1 MIEPIWKPLSVHRE
15 NSLHTIC
22 SYMAMFP
29 PSIPRYF
36 IEKYSKKGDLVLDPF
51 SGRGTTVLEACLLG
65 RTGIGNDKN
74 PLAFVLTSAKTNV
87 PSKTN
92 VLERLRVLEQE
103 FKKEEISMAGE
114 DKNIKMIFSTYTL
127 RQLIFL
133 KRNLKWGFDSV
144 DTFIAALVLGAIHG
158 GSKGYLSLQMPNTFS
173 MSPGYVKR
181 YIKEHNLKK
190 PKRDVFRVLESKLE
204 RSYSEQKVKGAA
216 YCNDARNLENMK
228 DNSIDLILTSP
239 PYTRTISYGKYNWIR
254 LWFLGKDFKE
264 IDGLLFSSQSLE
276 KYTSFMKE
284 FLIECKRLVNPKGNI
299 VIILGDV
306 KHKEKGI
313 LNLAEIIWKQC
324 AEPLGFVK
332 VEEIYED
339 TLFSDKKV
347 SRIWGNKRN
356 NVFVKSDRFLVIQRS

>member
-1 MIEPIWKPLSVHRE
+1 MIEPIWKPYSIRSE
-15 NSLHTIC
+15 NRLHTLC

-51 SGRGTTVLEACLLG
+51 SGRGTTALEACLLG
-65 RTGIGNDKN
+65 RIGIGNDKN

-87 PSKTN
+87 PTKSSI
-92 VLERLRVLEQE
+92 VERLQSLEKE
-103 FKKEEISMAGE
+103 FKKERISIANE
-114 DKNIKMIFSTYTL
+114 EKNIKMIFSAHTL

-133 KRNLKWGFDSV
+133 KRSLKWGCDPI
-144 DTFIAALVLGAIHG
+144 DTFITAMVLGIIHG

-173 MSPGYVKR
+173 MSPSYVRR
-181 YIKEHNLKK
+181 YIKEHALKK
-190 PKRDVFRVLESKLE
+190 PKRDVFKVLEDKLKRTYE
-204 RSYSEQKVKGAA
+204 EQKVRGLAL
-216 YCNDARNLENMK
+216 CNDARSLESIP
-228 DNSIDLILTSP
+228 DDSIDLILTSP

-254 LWFLGKDFKE
+254 LWFLAKDYRE
-264 IDGLLFSSQSLE
+264 IDKSLFSSQSLE
-276 KYTSFMKE
+276 KYTLFMKE
-284 FLIECKRLVNPKGNI
+284 FLTECKRLLNSAGHI
-299 VIILGDV
+299 VIIIGDV
-306 KHKEKGI
+306 KHREKGI
-313 LNLAEIIWKQC
+313 VNLAEIILKDC
-324 AEPLGFVK
+324 AEPLGFKK